1 MLGGTIAP
9 DELRDGTFTVSNLGM
24 FGVRRFQAVIN
35 PPQAAILAVGE
46 VARRPVVDAE
56 GQIVAHHQMDVA
68 LSCDHRVVY
77 GAEAAR
83 FLQTLKGL
91 LERPVA
97 LVAG

>member
-1 MLGGTIAP
+1 
-9 DELRDGTFTVSNLGM
+9 M
-24 FGVRRFQAVIN
+24 FGVRRFSAVIN

-46 VARRPVVDAE
+46 VARRPVVAE
-56 GQIVAHHQMDVA
+56 DGSIVARHLVDVT

-83 FLQTLKGL
+83 FLQTLKTL

-97 LVAG
+97 LVTA

>member
-1 MLGGTIAP
+1 VGDGTIGL
-9 DELRDGTFTVSNLGM
+9 DDLRGGTFTVSNLGM

-46 VARRPVVDAE
+46 VARRPAVAE
-56 GQIVAHHQMDVA
+56 NGEIVARLEMDVV

-83 FLQTLKGL
+83 FLQTLKSF